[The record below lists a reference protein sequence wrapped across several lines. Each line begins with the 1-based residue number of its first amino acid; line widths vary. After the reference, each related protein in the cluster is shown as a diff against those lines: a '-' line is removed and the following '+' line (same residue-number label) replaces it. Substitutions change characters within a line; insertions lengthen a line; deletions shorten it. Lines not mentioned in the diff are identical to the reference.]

1 MKPWKKGRAL
11 PRHGY
16 FNINENENTKIM
28 ISYFDPEKA
37 KDCDWISAKAWVR
50 MVDRAIRMAGR
61 NQGNLLKGIVN
72 CFSTAL
78 SPVLWYTVGI

>member
-1 MKPWKKGRAL
+1 
-11 PRHGY
+11 
-16 FNINENENTKIM
+16 M

-61 NQGNLLKGIVN
+61 NKGNLLKGIVN
-72 CFSTAL
+72 CLVPSMSFYPDFILIL
-78 SPVLWYTVGI
+78 SRFYLDFI

>member
-1 MKPWKKGRAL
+1 
-11 PRHGY
+11 
-16 FNINENENTKIM
+16 M

-61 NQGNLLKGIVN
+61 NKGNLLQGIVN
-72 CFSTAL
+72 CLGVAQPVAYVFQTDLDNIISNNYSL
-78 SPVLWYTVGI
+78 SQLKNKQTNK

>member
-16 FNINENENTKIM
+16 FDINENAKIM

-61 NQGNLLKGIVN
+61 NKGNSL
-72 CFSTAL
+72 
-78 SPVLWYTVGI
+78 

>member
-1 MKPWKKGRAL
+1 
-11 PRHGY
+11 
-16 FNINENENTKIM
+16 M

-72 CFSTAL
+72 CLGVAQS
-78 SPVLWYTVGI
+78 VV

>member
-1 MKPWKKGRAL
+1 
-11 PRHGY
+11 
-16 FNINENENTKIM
+16 M

-61 NQGNLLKGIVN
+61 NQGNLSKGIVN
-72 CFSTAL
+72 CLGVAQ
-78 SPVLWYTVGI
+78 PVV